1 MTFYLIFIMISFSL
15 IGVVNGFALQ
25 NFSVSFAYAGLAL
38 LIVVVV
44 DIVVAAATRLFPE
57 EKIDPFQAIFIPSAR
72 ERKVLLAIGVR
83 TWKDIIPE
91 TGKYLCHF
99 AKDKIEKP
107 EDNGYLLKFLRET
120 IYAEAM
126 HVISL
131 FLGFAALLIPAY
143 RFSIALPI
151 ALVNAFL
158 QFLPVC
164 AQRYNRPRLIAL
176 YQYNQRKGAI
186 RQ

>member
-1 MTFYLIFIMISFSL
+1 MIFYPVFIVTSFAL
-15 IGVVNGFALQ
+15 IGVVNGFLLQ
-25 NFSVSFAYAGLAL
+25 DFSVSFAHAGLAL

-57 EKIDPFQAIFIPSAR
+57 EKIDPFQAIFLPSAR

-126 HVISL
+126 HVISF
-131 FLGFAALLIPAY
+131 FLGFSALLLPVY
-143 RFSIALPI
+143 RWNIALPI

-176 YQYNQRKGAI
+176 YQYNQRKGT
-186 RQ
+186 QK